1 MIMLELCVYL
11 SRQGEGAWGGQVTDR
26 GMVALPSPETG
37 LGSDWSPC
45 RPRSQV
51 MRMEQNCQVCPCPCK
66 APVLYYW
73 RKRRRPQSKL
83 CSPIKYHIMVTWLIN
98 ANKSYDATQLFIGYL
113 SSSWLLWGGV
123 GSEAGTST
131 VLGPCAMARASRS
144 SSVLNGT
151 CSGFG
156 TSPLD
161 TVENRSTMSIWMYI
175 LCLHVTM
182 KILHI
187 EFL

>member
-1 MIMLELCVYL
+1 MLELCVFTFPI
-11 SRQGEGAWGGQVTDR
+11 RRRKHGEDR
-26 GMVALPSPETG
+26 GQTGGWWLFLHQRQVWVATDLHADHTLRWWGWNKTVRCVPVLARLLSSVAGERG
-37 LGSDWSPC
+37 GDLSQDCAAQSIIISWSHDWS
-45 RPRSQV
+45 
-51 MRMEQNCQVCPCPCK
+51 METNNNV
-66 APVLYYW
+66 
-73 RKRRRPQSKL
+73 
-83 CSPIKYHIMVTWLIN
+83 
-98 ANKSYDATQLFIGYL
+98 TQLFIGYL

-175 LCLHVTM
+175 VCLHVM
-182 KILHI
+182 KKILHI
-187 EFL
+187 GFL